1 MKDSIEQKH
10 KLIAWFAHNSVFAN
24 VLLFTILG
32 FGIWTALSVR
42 KEAFPSFAAKS
53 VNIEIPFRGGTP
65 EDVERGV
72 VLKIEESLE
81 SIQGIEH
88 IRSTSTESKASIIIE
103 AEEDYDLS
111 KLLDDVKI
119 KVDAIPTLPEQ
130 AEKPIISERTK
141 QNSVIWIE
149 IHGNANEEVLKET
162 ARTLRDELLLQPSIS
177 IVNTSGAR
185 DYEISIEVSEDKLR
199 TYGLTFEE
207 VSSAVKANSID
218 LSGGVIR
225 SNRGDISLR
234 TRSQAYNTNDFSSI
248 PLRTTR
254 EGTRIYLRDV
264 ASIRD
269 GFVDQE
275 FLAKF
280 EDSPTVS
287 LNIVNEG
294 SDDILKARAAANDI
308 VEKYLGSDKLAEGVS
323 LTVWSDESKVIRAR
337 LMLLAKNG
345 LLGVGLVILCLTM
358 FLNLRLAFWVSLG
371 IPISLAGAVILFP
384 LPGVDVSINVLTSFA
399 FILVLGIVVDDA
411 IVIGESVYA
420 EKEKQLDC
428 NTGNAPFR
436 ATVRGVSKVI
446 IPAVFGVLTTIAA
459 FYPLTQV
466 TGRMGNAFG
475 QIATGV
481 IFCLIFSLIESKLI
495 LPAHLAHL
503 DVHKKPRN
511 PVSRAW
517 ARFQGTIA
525 SSLKWFIKNIYQQSL
540 KWLIPHRYS
549 VTAAFMAVFVIV
561 LFLIPSNRLR
571 FVFFPDIQ
579 RDSASAILELE
590 EGLPVSYLHEQAR
603 FIAQSARDTGRE
615 FEVKTGHNP
624 FKHVQ
629 VHAKSNS
636 LASIAV
642 ELTPSENR
650 TIDTNKI
657 VNTWRKKV
665 SGIAGAKSLTFSG
678 KAGPPGGALDIQ
690 LQSQDLD
697 SLKIAAEEL
706 KAELS
711 TYSGVFDV
719 QDTFSSGRPEI
730 QVAITPEGEA
740 SGFAKRDL
748 AMNLRDA
755 FYGREAQRIQR
766 GRDEVK
772 VMVRYPIKDRNSL
785 DTMRDMRVRNA
796 DGTTMP
802 FGIIADTQYGQ
813 GLSKIERYDGNRIVS
828 VKGEVDKN
836 VTSSDK
842 VLAKLQKEYFPELL
856 KKHPNITFNLSGE
869 AEQRGKSMKSLLVG
883 FGVSILLIYIL
894 LAIPLKSYG
903 KPLFIMSVIPFGII
917 GALLGHYM
925 VGIPVSILSIFG
937 ILALSGVVVNDSL
950 VLVHRVDD
958 LRPDFSSLEE
968 TIHQAGGERFRAIL
982 LTSVTTFVGLAPL
995 LAETEVQAQFL
1006 KPMAVSLGFGVLFA
1020 TIITLILLPM
1030 QLLIARDIK
1039 RAYIHSF
1046 GSWKKLFNITS
1057 ESK

>member
-1 MKDSIEQKH
+1 MKDQIEQDH
-10 KLIAWFAHNSVFAN
+10 KIIAWFAHNSVVAN
-24 VLLFTILG
+24 VLLFAILG
-32 FGIWTALSVR
+32 FGIWTALTVR
-42 KEAFPSFAAKS
+42 KEAFPSFDAKS
-53 VNIEIPFRGGTP
+53 VNIEVPFRGGTP

-81 SIQGIEH
+81 NVDGIEH
-88 IRSTSTESKASIIIE
+88 INSTSRESGATIVVQ
-103 AEEDYDLS
+103 AYEDYNLS

-130 AEKPIISERTK
+130 AEKPIISERK
-141 QNSVIWIE
+141 RENSVIWVE
-149 IHGNANEEVLKET
+149 VHGDAREDVLKET
-162 ARTLRDELLLQPSIS
+162 ARELRDDLLLQDSIS
-177 IVNTSGAR
+177 TVNTSGAR

-199 TYGLTFEE
+199 SYGLTFEE
-207 VSSAVKANSID
+207 VSQAVSANSID

-234 TRSQAYNTNDFSSI
+234 TRSQAYNTNDFASI
-248 PLRTTR
+248 PLRTTS

-264 ASIRD
+264 ATVRD

-275 FLAKF
+275 YLSDF
-280 EDSPTVS
+280 EGSPTVS

-294 SDDILKARAAANDI
+294 SDDILKARRQADE
-308 VEKYLGSDKLAEGVS
+308 VVQHYLDAGKLPEGVE
-323 LTVWSDESKVIRAR
+323 LTLWSDESKVIRAR

-345 LLGVGLVILCLTM
+345 ILGVLLVILSLTL

-384 LPGVDVSINVLTSFA
+384 LPGVDISINVLTSFA

-411 IVIGESVYA
+411 IVIGESVFA
-420 EKEKQLDC
+420 EKEKQSDC
-428 NTGNAPFR
+428 TTGNAPFH
-436 ATVRGVSKVI
+436 ATVRGVSRVI
-446 IPAVFGVLTTIAA
+446 VPAVFGVLTTIAA

-466 TGRMGNAFG
+466 TGRMGNVFG
-475 QIATGV
+475 QIALGV

-511 PVSRAW
+511 PISRAW
-517 ARFQGTIA
+517 ARFQGRIS
-525 SSLKWFIKNIYQQSL
+525 SSLKWFIKNIYQRCLQ
-540 KWLIPHRYS
+540 WLIPHRYS
-549 VTAAFMAVFVIV
+549 VTATFIAIFIV
-561 LFLIPSNRLR
+561 VAALLPSNRLR

-603 FIAQSARDTGRE
+603 LIANAAHTTGRE
-615 FEVKTGHNP
+615 FESETGHNP

-629 VHAKSNS
+629 VHAKSNT
-636 LASIAV
+636 LATIAV
-642 ELTPSENR
+642 ELTPSESR
-650 TIDTNKI
+650 TIATNDI

-665 SGIAGAKSLTFSG
+665 AGIAGAKSLTFSG

-690 LQSQDLD
+690 LQSDNLE
-697 SLKIAAEEL
+697 SLKAAAEKL
-706 KAELS
+706 KVELS
-711 TYSGVFDV
+711 SYNGVFDV

-730 QVAITPEGEA
+730 QVEVTPEGEA
-740 SGFAKRDL
+740 AGFAKRDL
-748 AMNLRDA
+748 ATNLRDA
-755 FYGREAQRIQR
+755 FYGREAQRVQR

-772 VMVRYPIKDRNSL
+772 VMVRYPIEDRGSI
-785 DTMRDMRVRNA
+785 DTMRDMRVRSA
-796 DGTTMP
+796 DGTTIP
-802 FGIIADTQYGQ
+802 FGIVAESTYGQ
-813 GLSKIERYDGNRIVS
+813 GLSKIERYDGKRIVS
-828 VKGEVDKN
+828 VKGDVNKN
-836 VTSSDK
+836 VTSSDE
-842 VLAKLQKEYFPELL
+842 VLSKLQKDYFPELL
-856 KKHPNITFNLSGE
+856 KQHPDINFNLSGE
-869 AEQRGKSMKSLLVG
+869 AEQRGKSMKSLIQG

-894 LAIPLKSYG
+894 LAIPLKSYA

-917 GALLGHYM
+917 GALLGHFL

-958 LRPDFSSLEE
+958 LRSQYDNLED
-968 TIHQAGGERFRAIL
+968 TIYQAGGERFRAIL

-995 LAETEVQAQFL
+995 LTETEVQAQFL

-1020 TIITLILLPM
+1020 TFITLILLPM
-1030 QLLIARDIK
+1030 QLLIARDIR
-1039 RAYIHSF
+1039 RAFAHSA
-1046 GSWKKLFNITS
+1046 GSWKSLFQKNTT
-1057 ESK
+1057 ES